1 MDFSKVNYNNLIISI
16 LILFAAGY
24 VYDKF
29 KLNISTSDKV
39 YELNIIKKY
48 LLNEH
53 NDFTLEQL
61 SSIKK
66 PILWIPIDYEK
77 NSRKWESFGT
87 RNSNEL
93 NQDYLYLTLRSIINK
108 NSDYFHIILIDDDS
122 YKLLLDNW
130 SIELNKIGDPQKTYF
145 RKLALAKVLYKFGGI
160 LMEPSFVMF
169 KSLENI
175 YNNILK
181 TKKISVCEF
190 PNKSS
195 NSQSINTMP
204 SMNFIGCI
212 KECPKMHEFVN
223 HLEILFSKDYT
234 NEINIEDLINKW
246 LFYNTQNK
254 EIEYID
260 GKYLGIRDSNN
271 KLIELDRLLGSS
283 FLELNNN
290 SYGLYIPKDDL
301 LKRNAYNWFV
311 YLNSMEVLESN
322 TNIGKYLLI
331 SNN

>member
-29 KLNISTSDKV
+29 QLNISTSDKV

-53 NDFTLEQL
+53 SDFTLEQL

-87 RNSNEL
+87 RNSNDL

-181 TKKISVCEF
+181 TKK
-190 PNKSS
+190 
-195 NSQSINTMP
+195 
-204 SMNFIGCI
+204 
-212 KECPKMHEFVN
+212 
-223 HLEILFSKDYT
+223 
-234 NEINIEDLINKW
+234 
-246 LFYNTQNK
+246 
-254 EIEYID
+254 
-260 GKYLGIRDSNN
+260 
-271 KLIELDRLLGSS
+271 
-283 FLELNNN
+283 
-290 SYGLYIPKDDL
+290 
-301 LKRNAYNWFV
+301 
-311 YLNSMEVLESN
+311 
-322 TNIGKYLLI
+322 
-331 SNN
+331 